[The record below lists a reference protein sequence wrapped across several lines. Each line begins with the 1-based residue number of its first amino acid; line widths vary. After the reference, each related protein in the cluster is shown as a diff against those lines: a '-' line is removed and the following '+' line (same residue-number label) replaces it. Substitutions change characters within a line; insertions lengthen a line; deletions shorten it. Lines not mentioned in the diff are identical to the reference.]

1 MTRAAVSRAFPA
13 VVAPSACST
22 VPIPSQMFSMFKN
35 LNPELIGIGSR
46 DSELIELALS
56 YGFKGLSLDLPAFA
70 EQARTQGFA
79 KASRLI
85 TSAKMKIG
93 FCALPMRLGAEEK
106 EYQRDLEQAVGLL
119 EVAEQMQCMRLVA
132 TIEPG
137 SDTRPYHEN
146 FELHRRR
153 LADVAGRLQA
163 RKMRLGLGFL
173 APITC
178 RADKAFQFVQSFHE
192 LLLLVGAVGSSN
204 LGICLDTWHWHVGGG
219 TIESLRSLSADKV
232 VAVVL
237 SDESDEASPKT
248 ARLETR
254 KLPGEGGNIDN
265 LGVLAALAELR
276 YDGPVS
282 PAADKSQFAGVAR
295 DKVVKMAGAALDQVW
310 KAAGLSPSGKMAIAG
325 GR

>member
-1 MTRAAVSRAFPA
+1 
-13 VVAPSACST
+13 
-22 VPIPSQMFSMFKN
+22 MFKN
-35 LNPELIGIGSR
+35 LDPQLIGIGSR

-56 YGFKGLSLDLPAFA
+56 NGFKGLSLDLPSFA
-70 EQARTQGFA
+70 EQVRTQGFA

-85 TSAKMKIG
+85 TSAKLKIG
-93 FCALPMRLGAEEK
+93 SCALPVRLGAEEK
-106 EYQRDLEQAVGLL
+106 EYQHDLEQAAGLL
-119 EVAEQMQCMRLVA
+119 EVAEQMQCKRITA

-153 LADVAGRLQA
+153 LTEVAGRLQT
-163 RKMRLGLGFL
+163 RNMRLGIGFV
-173 APITC
+173 APIMC

-192 LLLLVGAVGSSN
+192 LVLLVGTVGSAN
-204 LGICLDTWHWHVGGG
+204 LGVWLDTWQWYVGGG
-219 TIESLRSLSADKV
+219 TIESLRSVSADKI

-237 SDESDEASPKT
+237 SDESGEASPQT
-248 ARLETR
+248 ARLESR
-254 KLPGEGGNIDN
+254 KLPVAAGTIDN
-265 LGVLAALAELR
+265 AGVLTALAELR

-282 PAADKSQFAGVAR
+282 PAADQSQFTGASR

-310 KAAGLSPSGKMAIAG
+310 KAAGLSPLGKVAVAG

>member
-1 MTRAAVSRAFPA
+1 
-13 VVAPSACST
+13 
-22 VPIPSQMFSMFKN
+22 MFSMFKN
-35 LNPELIGIGSR
+35 LDPDLIGIGSR

-56 YGFKGLSLDLPAFA
+56 YGFKGLSLDLPSFA
-70 EQARTQGFA
+70 EQVRTQGFA

-93 FCALPMRLGAEEK
+93 SCALPIRLGAEEK
-106 EYQRDLEQAVGLL
+106 EYQRDLEQAAALL
-119 EVAEQMQCMRLVA
+119 EVAEQMQCTRLTA

-146 FELHRRR
+146 FEFHRRR

-173 APITC
+173 APIIC

-192 LLLLVGAVGSSN
+192 LLLLVGTVGSSN
-204 LGICLDTWHWHVGGG
+204 LGICLDTWHWYVGGG
-219 TIESLRSLSADKV
+219 TIESLRSVSADKI

-237 SDESDEASPKT
+237 ADETGEASPKT
-248 ARLETR
+248 ARLDTR
-254 KLPGEGGNIDN
+254 KLPGEVGTIDN
-265 LGVLAALAELR
+265 VGVLTALSELG
-276 YDGPVS
+276 YDGPVT
-282 PAADKSQFAGVAR
+282 PASDQSQFKGVAR

-310 KAAGLSPSGKMAIAG
+310 KAAGLSPSGKMAVAG